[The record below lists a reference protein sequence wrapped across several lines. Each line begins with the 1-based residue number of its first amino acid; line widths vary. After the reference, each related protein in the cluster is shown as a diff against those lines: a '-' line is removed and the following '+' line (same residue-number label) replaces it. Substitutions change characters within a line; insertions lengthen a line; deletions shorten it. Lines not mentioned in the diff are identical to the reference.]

1 MGLQSPLWACWWVGF
16 PRVMNTKVWLLN
28 QQTYERK
35 DMEYEI
41 DEIWDYHILPPA
53 QTCTIWHLYDII
65 LVWKLVLKITDK
77 LMVITHRYARNMS
90 VTGTYLSSDVIKYHH
105 FIISFAI
112 TVLASVKFT
121 SPRPKNTKSYT
132 LKRNSAPKTWERS
145 WNSPVEQIQL
155 V

>member
-1 MGLQSPLWACWWVGF
+1 M
-16 PRVMNTKVWLLN
+16 RLLN
-28 QQTYERK
+28 LQTYERK

-41 DEIWDYHILPPA
+41 DGNRDYHFLSPA

-77 LMVITHRYARNMS
+77 LMVITHRYTQGNVS
-90 VTGTYLSSDVIKYHH
+90 LTGIFFFFLLLMKLLKYHF

-112 TVLASVKFT
+112 TVLASFKFT
-121 SPRPKNTKSYT
+121 SPRLKNTKSYT

-145 WNSPVEQIQL
+145 LNTPVESSKANSISL
-155 V
+155 K